1 VTAHLGMEK
10 TAPRRCFGAV
20 FLLDK
25 FHPEDSSLTIHAVAS
40 QLGYIM
46 GVSLIEGQ
54 TKQVK

>member
-1 VTAHLGMEK
+1 MEK

-25 FHPEDSSLTIHAVAS
+25 FHLEDSSLTIHAVAS